1 MKQLSKWAGVLVIA
15 LLVTTRPTDISHATQ
30 GRTGSGHEL
39 QRDCGLYFE
48 FLGRTGAG
56 REETFEVD
64 PFGMGYCAGLVRGV
78 ADSAGTLMGDL
89 GGRTV
94 SETASRCFVRIGYG
108 VSVSCSAI
116 GVSLSITWS
125 FVGAM
130 IYGRTLTY
138 FWRLRGAGSP
148 P

>member
-1 MKQLSKWAGVLVIA
+1 MKQLSKWVGVLVIA

-78 ADSAGTLMGDL
+78 ADSAGTLMGDRVCVP
-89 GGRTV
+89 GDI
-94 SETASRCFVRIGYG
+94 TAAQAVWVVVQYLRQHPDVLYESDTALVFRALQ
-108 VSVSCSAI
+108 SA
-116 GVSLSITWS
+116 
-125 FVGAM
+125 FPC
-130 IYGRTLTY
+130 R
-138 FWRLRGAGSP
+138 
-148 P
+148 

>member
-1 MKQLSKWAGVLVIA
+1 MKQLSKWVGVLVIA

-78 ADSAGTLMGDL
+78 ADSAGTLMAD
-89 GGRTV
+89 RV
-94 SETASRCFVRIGYG
+94 CVPSDITAVRAVWAVVQYLRRHQN
-108 VSVSCSAI
+108 VLYESDTALVLRALQSA
-116 GVSLSITWS
+116 
-125 FVGAM
+125 FPC
-130 IYGRTLTY
+130 R
-138 FWRLRGAGSP
+138 
-148 P
+148 

>member
-1 MKQLSKWAGVLVIA
+1 MKQLSKWVGVLVIA
-15 LLVTTRPTDISHATQ
+15 LLVTTRPTDIGHATQ

-78 ADSAGTLMGDL
+78 ADSAGTLMAD
-89 GGRTV
+89 RV
-94 SETASRCFVRIGYG
+94 CVPSDITAVRAVWAVVQYLRRHPN
-108 VSVSCSAI
+108 VLYESDTALVLRALQSA
-116 GVSLSITWS
+116 
-125 FVGAM
+125 FPC
-130 IYGRTLTY
+130 R
-138 FWRLRGAGSP
+138 
-148 P
+148 